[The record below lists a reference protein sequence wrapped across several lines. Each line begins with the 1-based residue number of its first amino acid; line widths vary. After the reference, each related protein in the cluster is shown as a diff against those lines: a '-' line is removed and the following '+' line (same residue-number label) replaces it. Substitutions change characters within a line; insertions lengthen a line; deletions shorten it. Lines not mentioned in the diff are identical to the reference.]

1 MRSKGLA
8 HEHKRRPVICVYTMF
23 ANLSRRQPQRLR
35 LRHAPQVLAVK
46 RERGSCADVQSQ
58 IHGGRSEGGVTRLL
72 CRSLPPPAALFQR
85 RGSPSAIRSLGHDE
99 NGGSGGDARLPV
111 FHGEEI
117 AAAYLVGHATG
128 STARRDVA
136 REASV
141 FPDPVVECPFPGLC
155 SYCSDGTSLPLV
167 FPARGEVCA
176 CW

>member
-72 CRSLPPPAALFQR
+72 CRSLPPRPHSFSGVVHQVQYGPSGMMKMAGAEVMPAYPYFTEKKSR
-85 RGSPSAIRSLGHDE
+85 RHTLWATLPGVLPGATLHERRPSSPIRLLNVLSRDY
-99 NGGSGGDARLPV
+99 ARIVL
-111 FHGEEI
+111 
-117 AAAYLVGHATG
+117 
-128 STARRDVA
+128 TAHH
-136 REASV
+136 
-141 FPDPVVECPFPGLC
+141 CP
-155 SYCSDGTSLPLV
+155 
-167 FPARGEVCA
+167 
-176 CW
+176 